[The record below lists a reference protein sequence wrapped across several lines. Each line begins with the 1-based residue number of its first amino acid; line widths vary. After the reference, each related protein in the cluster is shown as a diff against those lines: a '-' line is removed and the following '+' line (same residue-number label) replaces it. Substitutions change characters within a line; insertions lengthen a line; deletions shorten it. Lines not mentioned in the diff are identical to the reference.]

1 MMPPKACY
9 IVIYTREVKT
19 FPTKTSRDVGKV
31 PSVSK
36 EHMCLHG
43 KINWRKKLQE
53 QGGVPFHA
61 QQSRLTFSGIKDTL
75 DTCSPS
81 LHLATSV
88 VVYMHML

>member
-1 MMPPKACY
+1 MVVC
-9 IVIYTREVKT
+9 REVKT
-19 FPTKTSRDVGKV
+19 FSTKTSRDVGMV

-36 EHMCLHG
+36 EHMHVPAWKNQLAE
-43 KINWRKKLQE
+43 KLQE

-75 DTCSPS
+75 DTCSLS